1 METAMLLPSPPSAPP
16 FPIALGQEESENV
29 HPPSVARDEAF
40 TSARKDGDGDDD
52 DDDDDVAA
60 KAAAAIDK
68 RRKKEEGRRKAREI
82 ATERRGI
89 RGGGVDYEGSNGA
102 GGRTPRPRT
111 RHGARNQHRHKH
123 FARWLMGAFPELL
136 GTEAEMRRRADDD
149 YDEVEGGYDGE
160 GRRNAQAGEGEE
172 RRSEGR
178 AVPDAPLF
186 SSSSS
191 PPLPPPRR
199 PRHVLDIACGKG
211 ELSVRLSMCHGL
223 PVVAVDPRLADFA
236 GSYVSDVVPRL
247 PRVWQDRFS
256 ERQAADPSFV
266 GRELGRRV
274 RQLVRTFDDGVAT
287 GGFGAI
293 PSATAG
299 MDLDADLLEVVEG
312 SCLMVGFHADGATEA
327 VVDIALR
334 HGKPFVVVPCCV
346 FPRLFSHR
354 YVMDESGRRVQ
365 VRTHDQFCRYLLQ
378 KDPRIAMEILP
389 FEGRNV
395 AIWWNGEQ

>member
-1 METAMLLPSPPSAPP
+1 M
-16 FPIALGQEESENV
+16 
-29 HPPSVARDEAF
+29 
-40 TSARKDGDGDDD
+40 
-52 DDDDDVAA
+52 
-60 KAAAAIDK
+60 
-68 RRKKEEGRRKAREI
+68 
-82 ATERRGI
+82 
-89 RGGGVDYEGSNGA
+89 
-102 GGRTPRPRT
+102 
-111 RHGARNQHRHKH
+111 
-123 FARWLMGAFPELL
+123 
-136 GTEAEMRRRADDD
+136 
-149 YDEVEGGYDGE
+149 
-160 GRRNAQAGEGEE
+160 
-172 RRSEGR
+172 
-178 AVPDAPLF
+178 
-186 SSSSS
+186 
-191 PPLPPPRR
+191 
-199 PRHVLDIACGKG
+199 
-211 ELSVRLSMCHGL
+211 
-223 PVVAVDPRLADFA
+223 
-236 GSYVSDVVPRL
+236 
-247 PRVWQDRFS
+247 
-256 ERQAADPSFV
+256 
-266 GRELGRRV
+266 